1 MAISLRRSRRATKK
15 EVSEFNVGDIVE
27 IDRQHGIARG
37 RLAQLLTMCSSTNP
51 RWLVKFDSQPY
62 KDEEMYERAFTTLV
76 HSNEDS
82 KEQQQPSV
90 MIPDLTNSGSSSS
103 SGGGSVWNQ
112 ASTNAANSAVAVNN
126 NGKGGDASSEG
137 EKNDDAKAGKKSSNS
152 SVLAA
157 TTSKMTNSKLVHF
170 QRGGT
175 CSNDGSD
182 DPSPNEET
190 SSGER
195 GRYQTMADRASARE
209 ARSHRRQAKIDD
221 AAIVPGTEI
230 LTGKRK
236 LPPTTGHY
244 KKYKDNEPQNAAG
257 VEVVKVKLL
266 TGTLYLYHGS
276 KRRVEFIRRV

>member
-1 MAISLRRSRRATKK
+1 MAISLRRSRRSTKK
-15 EVSEFNVGDIVE
+15 DVSEFNVGDIVE
-27 IDRQHGIARG
+27 IVRQHGIAKG
-37 RLAQLLTMCSSTNP
+37 RLAQLLTLCSSTNP

-62 KDEEMYERAFTTLV
+62 KDEEMYERSFTSLV
-76 HSNEDS
+76 NLNEDS

-90 MIPDLTNSGSSSS
+90 MVPDLANSSGSIR
-103 SGGGSVWNQ
+103 NKP
-112 ASTNAANSAVAVNN
+112 STNAANSVVAVNT
-126 NGKGGDASSEG
+126 NGKGGGDASSEG
-137 EKNDDAKAGKKSSNS
+137 EKSDDARTGKKGNNS

-170 QRGGT
+170 QRGVT

-244 KKYKDNEPQNAAG
+244 KKYKDNEPQNAES